1 MEDAVL
7 VTPYYGSYTN
17 TSGALWRMIN
27 DQFTAQAGDRSD
39 VDNVC
44 VVVTDGFSNL
54 DVELLENYANQAEVG
69 KVFLSCDYYA
79 MK

>member
-7 VTPYYGSYTN
+7 TTPYYGSFTN

-27 DQFTAQAGDRSD
+27 DQFTAQAGDRSN

-54 DVELLENYANQAEVG
+54 DVELLEVYSKQAEVCQ
-69 KVFLSCDYYA
+69 KLIA